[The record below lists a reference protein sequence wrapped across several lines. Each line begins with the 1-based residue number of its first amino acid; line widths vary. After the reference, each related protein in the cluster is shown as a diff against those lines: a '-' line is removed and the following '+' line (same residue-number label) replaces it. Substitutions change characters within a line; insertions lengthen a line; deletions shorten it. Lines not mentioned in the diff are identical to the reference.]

1 VIIWKLIAMKNQTNK
16 LWDKGT
22 TVSEAVEKFTV
33 GQDRDLDMF
42 FAKFDVLGSI
52 AHATMLES
60 IGLLTSDEFSSLKKG
75 LSQIYTEINEDI
87 FSIDKGVEDIHSQVE
102 ILLTKRL
109 GEIGKKIHSG
119 RSRNDQVL
127 LDIRLLVR
135 SHLAQIVAEI
145 KDLFDLLIDL
155 SEKYKNVLLPGYTHM
170 QIAMPSSFG
179 MWFGAYAESLLDDL
193 LQIQAAYTVVNKNPL
208 GSAAGYGSSFPLD
221 RKMTTHLLGFDDL
234 NYNSVYAQMGR
245 GKVERVVSQAM
256 ASIAET
262 LAKMSMDITTYMSQ
276 NFGFISFPDELTTG
290 SSIMPHKKNPDVFEI
305 LRARCNRIKALPNQ
319 IMMITSNL
327 PSGYHR
333 DFQLIKENFIPALFE
348 MSDCLQI
355 THFVLKQIKINENIL
370 DDPKY
375 NYLFTVETV
384 NELVKKG
391 VSFRDAYKQV
401 GEQVEK
407 KTFKKPGQMDYTHQ
421 GSIGNLAND
430 KIVLA
435 MAKLLKELN
444 FEKWQKA
451 LKDLLK

>member
-1 VIIWKLIAMKNQTNK
+1 MKNQTNK

-355 THFVLKQIKINENIL
+355 THFVLKQIKISANIL

-375 NYLFTVETV
+375 DYLFTVDSV

-401 GEQVEK
+401 SEQVEK
-407 KTFKKPGQMDYTHQ
+407 KTFKKPEQVDYTHE
-421 GSIGNLAND
+421 GSIGNLANE
-430 KIVLA
+430 KIVTA
-435 MAKLLKELN
+435 IEKLLKDFN

-451 LKDLLK
+451 LKNLLK